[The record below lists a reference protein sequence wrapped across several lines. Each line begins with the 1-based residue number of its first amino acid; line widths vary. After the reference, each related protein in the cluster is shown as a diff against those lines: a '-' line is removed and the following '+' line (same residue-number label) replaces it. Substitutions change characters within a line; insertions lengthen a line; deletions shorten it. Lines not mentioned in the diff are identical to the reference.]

1 VPHSFCDEGGFSSEE
16 KGWKAIARRLPDWR
30 SFDFPTARQISTNRT
45 FHRGFIFLLKAVYRS
60 SVGCGALPFTAVV
73 ARNKILAG
81 GTTMASLPN
90 SGSQSESFSHRD
102 IKWSQVEKAVAR
114 KAFQQAL
121 QREFEIV
128 MNEARQRAAKIKE
141 PSDMWDLEDY
151 LTQSRKNIDRD
162 FDYRYSRLLDVF
174 AVLVRRGRLS
184 LEELDGLSQEKL
196 DEIRSMI
203 NFAVRLSL

>member
-1 VPHSFCDEGGFSSEE
+1 M
-16 KGWKAIARRLPDWR
+16 
-30 SFDFPTARQISTNRT
+30 
-45 FHRGFIFLLKAVYRS
+45 
-60 SVGCGALPFTAVV
+60 
-73 ARNKILAG
+73 LAG

-90 SGSQSESFSHRD
+90 SGSQSESFYHRD
-102 IKWSQVEKAVAR
+102 IKWSQVEKVVAR

-162 FDYRYSRLLDVF
+162 FDYRYSRLLEVF
-174 AVLVRRGRLS
+174 AVLIRRGRLS
-184 LEELDGLSQEKL
+184 LEELDGLGEEKL
-196 DEIRSMI
+196 DEIRSTL
-203 NFAVRLSL
+203 NYL